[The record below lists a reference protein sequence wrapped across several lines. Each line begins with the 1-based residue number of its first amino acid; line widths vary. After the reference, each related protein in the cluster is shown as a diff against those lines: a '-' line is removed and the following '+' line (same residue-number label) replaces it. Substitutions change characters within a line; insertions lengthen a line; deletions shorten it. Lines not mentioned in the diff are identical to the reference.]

1 MNAFRIWHPQ
11 IYAHFFPGQTANMR
25 FVETNLLIFKLP
37 GAAIRNGWQTLVV
50 TRPNIWDKL
59 SDPLTQEPT
68 LFEEV
73 L

>member
-1 MNAFRIWHPQ
+1 
-11 IYAHFFPGQTANMR
+11 MR

-59 SDPLTQEPT
+59 SVPLTQEPT

>member
-1 MNAFRIWHPQ
+1 
-11 IYAHFFPGQTANMR
+11 MR

-37 GAAIRNGWQTLVV
+37 GAAILNGWQALVV
-50 TRPNIWDKL
+50 TGPNIWDKL
-59 SDPLTQEPT
+59 SIPLTQEHM